1 MTTINFCINL
11 ASLFKFPFINVRRE
25 LELDFLRLHIMT
37 GRQVADIGSIHRVFD
52 KIRADLDIPDVVVA
66 KHAKL

>member
-11 ASLFKFPFINVRRE
+11 ASLFKFRFINERRE
-25 LELDFLRLHIMT
+25 LELAFLRLHIMT
-37 GRQVADIGSIHRVFD
+37 GRQVASIYRVFD
-52 KIRADLDIPDVVVA
+52 KIRADLDIPAVVVA